1 MACAY
6 CSPHAVSVPHHFMS
20 MYIKF
25 QSGHTQFFKINFN
38 ICFFSN
44 GECAAQVQNQRSVYC
59 ERVGGGGKNE
69 LKLKVETHPRMATNF
84 WVVFKPK
91 LMWLKFY

>member
-1 MACAY
+1 MAPYKGYDIIHIYIHGLCILLT
-6 CSPHAVSVPHHFMS
+6 AVSVPHHFMS

-69 LKLKVETHPRMATNF
+69 SKLKVETHPRMATNF
-84 WVVFKPK
+84 
-91 LMWLKFY
+91 